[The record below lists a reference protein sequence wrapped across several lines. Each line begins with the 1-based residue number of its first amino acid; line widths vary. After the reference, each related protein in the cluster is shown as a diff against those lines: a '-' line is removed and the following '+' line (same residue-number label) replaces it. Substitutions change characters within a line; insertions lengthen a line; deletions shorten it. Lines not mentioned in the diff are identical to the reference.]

1 MAVVKLTPR
10 RQELLDA
17 MRAKAGTD
25 GWTHVQDHAGYCI
38 RWDRTLDT
46 PDWVYEMAAYK
57 NWDPTYQQHVF
68 ITMVTATSVMMSVHR
83 APWVSGQMGIDL
95 TLKRA
100 FEVLATPASV
110 LDRS

>member
-1 MAVVKLTPR
+1 MPVLLTKR

-25 GWTHVQDHAGYCI
+25 GWEHVPDHLGYCI
-38 RWDRTLDT
+38 RWDRTLVT
-46 PDWVYEMAAYK
+46 PGWVFDMAAYR

-68 ITMVTATSVMMSVHR
+68 ITMVTATSVLMSVHR
-83 APWVSGQMGIDL
+83 APWVNGQMGIDL

-100 FEVLATPASV
+100 FEILADPASV
-110 LDRS
+110 LDRT